1 MKRIYLLFFYMLFIG
16 YRLQAQE
23 LDPYQFFP
31 TNINDHWEYTHAGP
45 DIIYTVIRDSI
56 DQNDSS
62 RFVFYSPVSAN
73 GARYRIDKH
82 YNVFMHPQLS
92 SWYIFKLDAKLGESW
107 VAVAKT
113 WAEKVIDVSQTY
125 VFGKLTTVK
134 TIGFYRLTNGDTVL
148 TENSQLYFWQKLAY
162 GFGMISE
169 ENGAEQPTLLRG
181 CRINKVVYGTVNVKE
196 NLNDLPLDFTLYQ
209 NYPNPFNPATTI
221 TFALRQSSHVVLKIL
236 DVLGKEIQVFADGV
250 YEAGKFEVN
259 FDASKLPSGVYF
271 YNLTTG
277 TNSITKKMLLMK

>member
-1 MKRIYLLFFYMLFIG
+1 MKRIYLLFFYISFIG

-31 TNINDHWEYTHAGP
+31 VNIGDHWEYTQAGP
-45 DIIYTVIRDSI
+45 DIIYTVLRDSI
-56 DQNDSS
+56 DQKDSS
-62 RFVFYSPVSAN
+62 RFVFFYDPLPYYGAN
-73 GARYRIDKH
+73 YRIDKNH
-82 YNVFMHPQLS
+82 NVFYLPQFDNWLL
-92 SWYIFKLDAKLGESW
+92 YKLDAKVGESW
-107 VAVAKT
+107 KVKNEDRAKVLNIFQ
-113 WAEKVIDVSQTY
+113 AY

-134 TIGFYRLTNGDTVL
+134 TIGFFRLTLGDTVI
-148 TENSQLYFWQKLAY
+148 TPNSIFMYWQKLAY